1 MTQVEMI
8 ILVPQKLRELEQ
20 AYDMKVLLAVESGSR
35 AWGFASPDSDFD
47 VRFIYA
53 HKPEFYLRLE
63 ERRDVVEVPVDETWD
78 VSGWDLDKTLRLL
91 FRANPTLYEWLNSP
105 IIYLDDGFRERIAP
119 FAKQLFSRKNMLYH
133 YLNTARNNIKK
144 YLQEDEVQPKKYFY
158 ALRPILAC
166 SWVLD
171 RNSPPPVPFAELVKA
186 ELPTYLNS
194 SVQHLLE
201 LKMNANEKEKIPR
214 FVDIDKFLAESIER
228 LDEIMGTIPKRSR
241 VEWEGLDKL
250 FIKEISRV

>member
-1 MTQVEMI
+1 MTQSEMN
-8 ILVPQKLRELEQ
+8 ILVPQKLVELEEM
-20 AYDMKVLLAVESGSR
+20 YDMRVLLAVESGSR

-47 VRFIYA
+47 VRFIYV

-63 ERRDVVEVPVDETWD
+63 ERRDVIEVPVDETWD

-105 IIYLDDGFRERIAP
+105 ITYFEDGFRERIAP
-119 FAKQLFSRKNMLYH
+119 YTKQCFSRKNMLYH
-133 YLNTARNNIKK
+133 YLNTARNNVKK

-166 SWVLD
+166 NWVLEQ
-171 RNSPPPVPFAELVKA
+171 NSPPPVPFAELA
-186 ELPTYLNS
+186 EAQLPTFLNA

-201 LKMNANEKEKIPR
+201 LKMNANEKSKIAH
-214 FVDIDKFLAESIER
+214 FADIDKFLAESIER
-228 LDEIMGTIPKRSR
+228 LDAVMETLPKRDR
-241 VEWEGLDKL
+241 VDWEGLDEFFL
-250 FIKEISRV
+250 KEISRS